1 MRDVANPLNAEGAVR
16 MHRVRETGLQ
26 SIVSIGRWDKDQCV
40 LHPDGKG
47 HIYSPG
53 MLPMGWSPKTEF
65 AHNDFIYEWGAILS
79 QLLLRRGLNYGVG
92 GMYLEFENTGS
103 PGDPVTVP
111 TFTRDA
117 DEGVN
122 YYNGLYLSADRDYLR
137 VPVISGQLSSS
148 DTTKYPVGNRSTF
161 FAQSS
166 GVEGVHGK
174 PFSAASNSTCFG
186 GALVAFVDEA
196 DPTRDLVLS
205 RFYLE
210 EAKQQVKLDNSQV
223 GYEWR
228 VTFK

>member
-1 MRDVANPLNAEGAVR
+1 MRDVAMPIQAEGAVR
-16 MHRVRETGLQ
+16 MHRVFETGL
-26 SIVSIGRWDKDQCV
+26 K
-40 LHPDGKG
+40 
-47 HIYSPG
+47 PG
-53 MLPMGWSPKTEF
+53 TPAYDESLFPMAHFGLAGWVPKTEF
-65 AHNDFIYEWGAILS
+65 GHNDFLYEWGAILA
-79 QLLLRRGLNYGVG
+79 QLLLRRGLNYGIG
-92 GMYLEFENTGS
+92 GMYLEFENTAS

-111 TFTRDA
+111 TFGRDA

-137 VPVISGQLSSS
+137 VPIISGSFGSS
-148 DTTKYPVGNRSTF
+148 DTTNFPIGNRATF

-174 PFSAASNSTCFG
+174 PFTAAANSTCFG

-210 EAKQQVKLDNSQV
+210 EAKQQVKLDNSQI

>member
-1 MRDVANPLNAEGAVR
+1 MRDVAKPLNAEGAVR
-16 MHRVRETGLQ
+16 MHRVPELSFRQ
-26 SIVSIGRWDKDQCV
+26 RVQDMVRRRYPDPAVPYDVYKDW
-40 LHPDGKG
+40 
-47 HIYSPG
+47 
-53 MLPMGWSPKTEF
+53 LPQTEF
-65 AHNDFIYEWGAILS
+65 SHNDFLYEWGAILS
-79 QLLLRRGLNYGVG
+79 QLLLRRGLNYGIG

-103 PGDPVTVP
+103 PGDPVTAP

-137 VPVISGQLSSS
+137 VPIISGQLSSS
-148 DTTKYPVGNRSTF
+148 DTPNYPIGNRATF

-174 PFSAASNSTCFG
+174 PFSAADNSTCFG

-210 EAKQQVKLDNSQV
+210 EAKQQVKLDNSQI